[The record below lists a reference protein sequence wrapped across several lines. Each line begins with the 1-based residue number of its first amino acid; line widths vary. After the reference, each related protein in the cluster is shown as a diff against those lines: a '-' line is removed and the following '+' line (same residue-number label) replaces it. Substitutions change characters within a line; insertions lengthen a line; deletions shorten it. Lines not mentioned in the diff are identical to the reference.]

1 MLHPHLRLAL
11 ACWLGF
17 FALPAA
23 MATEPG
29 VPASAAAAA
38 EAPAAEPASVAEA
51 RLLLQADAGSV
62 GTEMDGWWVVQQ
74 PARNAQWSFT
84 PAGHAAHPA
93 VVRRSIVRGA
103 DGRRQVVT
111 RLWCEGPAAAC
122 QALDQDFA
130 RSSDRL
136 QQYLRSRDTA
146 AVPPTARP

>member
-1 MLHPHLRLAL
+1 MLLPRLAL
-11 ACWLGF
+11 ACWLGAA
-17 FALPAA
+17 ALPVVMAA
-23 MATEPG
+23 EPG
-29 VPASAAAAA
+29 TPASAPVAA
-38 EAPAAEPASVAEA
+38 EAPATEPTSVAEA
-51 RLLLQADAGSV
+51 RALVQADAGSV

-103 DGRRQVVT
+103 DGRRNVVT

-136 QQYLRSRDTA
+136 QQYLRSRDTSA
-146 AVPPTARP
+146 LPPTARP